1 MEDPLA
7 RFKSQKNNCSTRLIG
22 LRTTWQV
29 YRGPGKVSLSEYVIP
44 VTDGTAETVA
54 RFSEPGLYTLVA
66 TAGDGKLNVFQR
78 VTIDVK

>member
-7 RFKSQKNNCSTRLIG
+7 RFKSQKNNSSTRLIG

-29 YRGPGKVSLSEYVIP
+29 YRGPGKVSLSQYVIP

-54 RFSEPGLYTLVA
+54 RFSQPGSYTLVA

-78 VTIDVK
+78 VTIDVQ